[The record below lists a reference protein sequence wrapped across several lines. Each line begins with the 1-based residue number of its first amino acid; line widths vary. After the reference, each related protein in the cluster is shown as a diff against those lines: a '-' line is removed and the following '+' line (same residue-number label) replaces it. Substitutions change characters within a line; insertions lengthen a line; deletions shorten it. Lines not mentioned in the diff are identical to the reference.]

1 MRTFF
6 IFLLTLLLFNACS
19 PESQKK
25 YDSEYKASEDISFE
39 DWKKQTRLNEE
50 PLDSASHNAFIDIYA
65 NDLGAKAYIQKAKV
79 FPVGAEL
86 FKPLYTDTKRKK
98 LVRLVVMVKKEQG
111 YDSENGDWWYGIY
124 DKTGKEAWYQGRIN
138 SCIQCHRIAKES
150 DYLFTESVMDN
161 IEMQAL

>member
-6 IFLLTLLLFNACS
+6 FFLLTLVLFNACS
-19 PESQKK
+19 SAPQKK
-25 YDSEYKASEDISFE
+25 YDAKYEASENISFE
-39 DWKKQTRLNEE
+39 GWEKLTRLNED
-50 PLDSASHNAFIDIYA
+50 PLESASHNAFIDIHA
-65 NDLGAKAYIQKAKV
+65 NDLGQKAYIQKVKV

-86 FKPLYTDTKRKK
+86 LKPLYADKRRKK
-98 LVRLVVMVKKEQG
+98 LVRLVIMVKKEQG
-111 YDSENGDWWYGIY
+111 YDSENGDWWYGVY

-138 SCIQCHRIAKES
+138 SCIQCHKIAKES